1 MVKVQTIAI
10 LGATGSIG
18 RQVKAVL
25 GNEYQIKL
33 VSANVNG
40 LSLAKEYYSSSIPL
54 TIVSNQEYKIEPN
67 DKNNHVF
74 STACLSDPKTYEGID
89 VVVNGISG
97 IEGVCP
103 SFAALEA
110 GSKLI
115 TANKE
120 TFVSAGGLFMQRAKE
135 LGAKVG
141 EKIIPIDSEH
151 SAIWQCLR
159 GEDFSSIS
167 TITLTASGGAFRDL
181 SKEEISTKTADFAL
195 AHPTWKMGKKVTID
209 SATLMNKG
217 FEIIEAKHLFAT
229 NNVEVVIHRESL
241 IHSVVTFNDGSSKL
255 HFSAPDMRI
264 PINYALTE
272 PNRKDVENA
281 VKTPSIY
288 ALQNLNFAPPDYDRF
303 PCLKI
308 CSEVAKS
315 GSDYLGCIACAADE
329 VAVELYLK
337 GQLSFYGISDIIS
350 SALSNFTSGE
360 ITSPEDVMR
369 IYQQVRQYILSI
381 IGGC

>member
-1 MVKVQTIAI
+1 MLKKQTIAI

-18 RQVKAVL
+18 KQVKAVL
-25 GNEYQIKL
+25 GDEYQVKL

-40 LSLAKEYYSSSIPL
+40 STLADEYFNYGSPL
-54 TIVSNQEYKIEPN
+54 KIVGNVSYPISAADINS
-67 DKNNHVF
+67 HVF
-74 STACLSDPKTYEGID
+74 STKCLSDPKTYAGID

-97 IEGVCP
+97 IEGVGP

-110 GSKLI
+110 GCKLI

-120 TFVSAGGLFMQRAKE
+120 TFVAAGGLFMQKAKE
-135 LGAKVG
+135 LNAKVG

-159 GEDFSSIS
+159 GENFDSID

-181 SKEEISTKTADFAL
+181 SKEEIAKKTAVEAL

-217 FEIIEAKHLFAT
+217 FEIIEAKHLFST
-229 NNVEVVIHRESL
+229 SNIEVVIHRESL
-241 IHSVVTFNDGSSKL
+241 IHCAVTYKDGSSKL

-272 PNRKDVENA
+272 PNRKIVENSGPI
-281 VKTPSIY
+281 PSLF
-288 ALQNLNFAPPDYDRF
+288 ALQNLKFSTPDYERF

-308 CSEVAKS
+308 CEYVAKQE
-315 GSDYLGCIACAADE
+315 GDYLGCVACAADE
-329 VAVELYLK
+329 VAVELYMK
-337 GQLSFYGISDIIS
+337 GLLSFYGISDIIS
-350 SALSNFTSGE
+350 KSLNEFSSGE
-360 ITSPEDVMR
+360 INSPQDVMR
-369 IYQQVRQYILSI
+369 IYNQVRQYILSI